1 MNNECLAEEIKLADG
16 EEQELRTL
24 LNYKEVQLMLSRSV
38 QMLRDNLVENK
49 ILKAKAT
56 ENIQLL
62 QEKVS
67 LKEEVESLK
76 KALDKKNKMLTARI
90 AEIESFKRLSGESK
104 QEIEMLLEKISK
116 ISEEQNDKDESLKAA
131 TREKEIT
138 NSKLDEMSQLLEKER
153 KESITKK
160 EAMSLKEELDAKSK
174 MLNASM
180 TESDRFKRKAGLKV
194 PDLDALRHTYDQAV
208 TTACDAM
215 NEIPSDDLKEFL
227 YRDYPYFI
235 HQLEHIDATYNILAV
250 VRKRCSIINVSL
262 LEDVAINFTVEKA
275 ITIIKEYKKHMH
287 KFKSLRMFLN
297 VELYSDTL
305 FQCDKISFVVAR
317 DVDNCTLDD
326 AQVLL
331 NTVLCKEL
339 APHVMI
345 KEFECIKDHA
355 SFTIICSIPLQFF
368 ASLKEKVNVEGKEF

>member
-1 MNNECLAEEIKLADG
+1 SRGSHLNKRIIVRSFHPGNSIIIICYGPHHLLAALLLEAQDNLTVLIKEFSLIRLTIGHYTVYDKRIRYKVMNNECLAEEIKLADG

-24 LNYKEVQLMLSRSV
+24 LNYKE
-38 QMLRDNLVENK
+38 
-49 ILKAKAT
+49 A

-138 NSKLDEMSQLLEKER
+138 NSKL
-153 KESITKK
+153 
-160 EAMSLKEELDAKSK
+160 
-174 MLNASM
+174 
-180 TESDRFKRKAGLKV
+180 GLKV